1 MSENEMKKSIEL
13 SVYTDIQVRL
23 PRFHWTKKHWT
34 VGNEVLR
41 ILESDTH
48 HILSNTSPYTIRE

>member
-1 MSENEMKKSIEL
+1 MKKSIEL